1 MANITVLVT
10 FYSRSGAT
18 EALAHA
24 AAVGAVQARAGIRL
38 RRMPDADEHAVLE
51 RLSESRDSLRRM
63 HREYVGPREADV
75 LAVDA
80 LIVGSPADI
89 DTGSPEWASYVELL
103 ERLKADGKLSGKV
116 AAAIETGP
124 SSVAFQALFR
134 RLGLETVAADSIDD
148 SDVDDVGRAVT
159 LGRQVVTLVEKTRPD
174 SRSAK

>member
-24 AAVGAVQARAGIRL
+24 AAVGSVQARAGIRL

-63 HREYVGPREADV
+63 HKEYVGPREADV

-89 DTGSPEWASYVELL
+89 DPASPEWTSYVELL
-103 ERLKADGKLSGKV
+103 ERLSAEGKLAGKV
-116 AAAIETGP
+116 AGAIETGP

-134 RLGLETVAADSIDD
+134 RLGIETVAADGIDD
-148 SDVDDVGRAVT
+148 TDVDDVGRAVA
-159 LGRQVVTLVEKTRPD
+159 LGRQVALQAQ
-174 SRSAK
+174 SARART